1 MLVNPDCC
9 RLFVNCCRM
18 LDWLGCGLAVVA
30 GVGAEPEFELAACAK
45 AIDDTS
51 EIVVAQNNATVR
63 DGAETDA
70 SRKRYARKGRQ
81 HAMHAA
87 GLVCCS
93 Y

>member
-1 MLVNPDCC
+1 
-9 RLFVNCCRM
+9 M

>member
-1 MLVNPDCC
+1 LISIVLRYPREGNK
-9 RLFVNCCRM
+9 
-18 LDWLGCGLAVVA
+18 LDGRPFRNI
-30 GVGAEPEFELAACAK
+30 AELMK
-45 AIDDTS
+45 LNLDDTS

>member
-45 AIDDTS
+45 ATDDTVVRIAAAT
-51 EIVVAQNNATVR
+51 IVVFFIA
-63 DGAETDA
+63 
-70 SRKRYARKGRQ
+70 
-81 HAMHAA
+81 
-87 GLVCCS
+87 
-93 Y
+93 